1 MKTSFTKIIICFFF
15 CSLYSGFTIAQSF
28 KKKGLYISLS
38 EGVTNATFSTSKN
51 DNKLPSKFNIKK
63 LDGERDPL
71 IIEYGISSKIGIGIS
86 MGSDIFKI
94 NPQNHY
100 GNTFK
105 ECKEAKVKTSE
116 FTLDL
121 NYHLFNTR
129 KTDISAFISLG
140 TFSLN
145 FEGRES
151 DFEYKYTSQGGL
163 VRIGSRAKYYFSK
176 RVGVMAMFST
186 FSANSSPKDV
196 KETNIAK
203 NYNTNLNGFS
213 SEFGL
218 CFRFF

>member
-1 MKTSFTKIIICFFF
+1 MKTSFKKITFCFFF
-15 CSLYSGFTIAQSF
+15 FSLLPGIVFAQSF

-38 EGVTNATFSTSKN
+38 EGVTNAKFSTSKN
-51 DNKLPSKFNIKK
+51 DFKVPSDFNIKT

-71 IIEYGISSKIGIGIS
+71 IIEYGLNSKIGIGIS
-86 MGSDIFKI
+86 MGNDIFKI

-105 ECKEAKVKTSE
+105 ESNKTEVKTSE
-116 FTLDL
+116 FTIDL
-121 NYHLFNTR
+121 NYHLFNTY

-145 FEGRES
+145 FKGHES
-151 DFEYKYTSQGGL
+151 DFEYKYTSRGNL

-186 FSANSSPKDV
+186 FSAYSSPKDV